1 MAQSVE
7 QLIRNQQVAGSSP
20 ASSSIL
26 KRAASRNRLAALFTG
41 FRPTFHRRSGA
52 AFSFLSFFFRAASPV
67 TRLPCFAFYFC
78 LVKRYSVAN
87 ASPSPRIYRSFCF
100 LLLTSPTGSS
110 ILKRAASRNRL
121 VALFTGFC
129 PTFHRRSGAAFSFLS
144 FFFRAAS
151 PVTRLP
157 CFAFYFC
164 LVKRYSVANAS
175 PSPRIYRSFCFLLLT
190 SPASSSILKRRQVEI
205 DLPPFYGL
213 LPDLSPPKRRG
224 VFVFIFFLPRRIADD
239 AFPLLRF
246 LLLRRQTLFRRKRF
260 LFRPTAR
267 FYFRRVV
274 YKNCLFFR

>member
-100 LLLTSPTGSS
+100 LLLTSPASSS

-121 VALFTGFC
+121 AALFTGFC
-129 PTFHRRSGAAFSFLS
+129 PTFHRRSGARFSF
-144 FFFRAAS
+144 
-151 PVTRLP
+151 
-157 CFAFYFC
+157 
-164 LVKRYSVANAS
+164 
-175 PSPRIYRSFCFLLLT
+175 
-190 SPASSSILKRRQVEI
+190 
-205 DLPPFYGL
+205 
-213 LPDLSPPKRRG
+213 
-224 VFVFIFFLPRRIADD
+224 FIFIFPRRIADD

>member
-52 AFSFLSFFFRAASPV
+52 
-67 TRLPCFAFYFC
+67 T
-78 LVKRYSVAN
+78 
-87 ASPSPRIYRSFCF
+87 
-100 LLLTSPTGSS
+100 
-110 ILKRAASRNRL
+110 
-121 VALFTGFC
+121 
-129 PTFHRRSGAAFSFLS
+129 FSFLS

-190 SPASSSILKRRQVEI
+190 SPASSSKLDLIKPNGSIKSFFVETTQFDTFYLINILRFAVLQPQKAILIAVCNTRLTTNSTDLDCDFLFSLQNFVANI
-205 DLPPFYGL
+205 DL
-213 LPDLSPPKRRG
+213 
-224 VFVFIFFLPRRIADD
+224 
-239 AFPLLRF
+239 
-246 LLLRRQTLFRRKRF
+246 LFEK
-260 LFRPTAR
+260 
-267 FYFRRVV
+267 
-274 YKNCLFFR
+274 